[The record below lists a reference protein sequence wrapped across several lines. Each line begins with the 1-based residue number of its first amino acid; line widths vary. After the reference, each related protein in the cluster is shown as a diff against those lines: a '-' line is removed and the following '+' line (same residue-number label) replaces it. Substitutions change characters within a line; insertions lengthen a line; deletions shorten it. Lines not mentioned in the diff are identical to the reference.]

1 MFVTKDDRI
10 SANQAMA
17 SMTCTTLGAGLLV
30 MPRILIQDVGTP
42 DVWLTLLLTG
52 ILVVLALIFFIKL
65 SQKFPEQTLYQYSSK
80 ILGRP
85 LGNLVCLLFSLYLLL
100 TSAYELRI
108 LAEVIVFY
116 LLEGTPKWAIV
127 IPFMLVSYYLLLGG
141 VNAMMRLFQ
150 IVLPI
155 TIIIIIIVYGLSF
168 SMFHIDNLKP
178 VFGSGISPVFN
189 GSIHSF
195 NSFAGYELVAI
206 YFAYMNEPKKAIK
219 SFAIGLGLVVVIYLI
234 ALILVI
240 GSLSLEAGML
250 STWPTIDLVRNYELK
265 GFFFERIEILFLVIW
280 VMQLFCAFSSMYY
293 GASLGLSHVLGN
305 KKRPILLGLLPVS
318 YIFTMVPRNINDITV
333 LGYVISYYCILLF
346 IIALILFIVYS
357 FRKRVIS
364 HV

>member
-10 SANQAMA
+10 TANQATA
-17 SMTCTTLGAGLLV
+17 SMTSTTLGAGLLV

-42 DVWLTLLLTG
+42 DVWMTLLLGG

-65 SQKFPEQTLYQYSSK
+65 SQKFPKQTLYQYSSK

-85 LGNLVCLLFSLYLLL
+85 LGNLVCLLFCLYFLF

-127 IPFMLVSYYLLLGG
+127 IPIMLVSYYLLLGG
-141 VNAMMRLFQ
+141 VNALMRLFQ

-178 VFGSGISPVFN
+178 VFGNGITPVFN
-189 GSIHSF
+189 GVTHSF

-206 YFAYMNEPKKAIK
+206 YYAYLNEPKKAIK
-219 SFAIGLGLVVVIYLI
+219 SFSLGLGLVVVIYMI

-280 VMQLFCAFSSMYY
+280 VMQLFCTFSSMYY
-293 GASLGLSHVLGN
+293 GASLGLSHVLRY
-305 KKRPILLGLLPVS
+305 KKRPIILGLLPVC

-333 LGYVISYYCILLF
+333 LGYVISYYCMLLF
-346 IIALILFIVYS
+346 VIAVILYIVYL

-364 HV
+364 HA